1 MLHRF
6 EKYIPA
12 LSENVQINF
21 MLVSVLLLSRCLY
34 SDKDHVPARM

>member
-21 MLVSVLLLSRCLY
+21 MLVSVLSRCLY

>member
-21 MLVSVLLLSRCLY
+21 VGLSALALEVSIL
-34 SDKDHVPARM
+34 